1 MLKKIGLVAGGLA
14 LLLGLI
20 FGRDT
25 LSYCGTFVRSSRQAV
40 RDSVPVEFELA
51 RARDMVKGL
60 APQIKDNMHRIATEE
75 VGVARLRTQIKRQQ
89 EQLAKNRADIERLT
103 GDLKRGDSNY
113 AYGGQMY
120 TSKQVETDLSRR
132 FEVYKNRESQLS
144 NMKDLLS
151 VREQK
156 VAAATEGLRQMESD
170 KEQLLVQIEQMETRL
185 ALVKVAQSSA
195 HLNIDDSSLART
207 RQLIDEIGAKIEV
220 QEKMVGTTNSGGHIT
235 LEEPTHDDITQ
246 RVTEYFNGT
255 SQAEETPVIVK
266 LD

>member
-1 MLKKIGLVAGGLA
+1 MLRKIGLGAGLGA
-14 LLLGLI
+14 LLLALV

-25 LSYCGTFVRSSRQAV
+25 LSYVGTFVHSSRAAV
-40 RDSVPVEFELA
+40 RDRVPVEFELA

-60 APQIKDNMHRIATEE
+60 VPEIKNHMHLIAKEE
-75 VGVARLRTQIKRQQ
+75 VDVARLRSQIKRQQ
-89 EQLAKNRADIERLT
+89 EQLSKNRADIERLT

-132 FEVYKNRESQLS
+132 FEVYKDRESQLS
-144 NMKDLLS
+144 NMKDLLN
-151 VREQK
+151 VREQRV
-156 VAAATEGLRQMESD
+156 VAANEKLRAMESA
-170 KEQLLVQIEQMETRL
+170 KEQLLVEIEQMETRL
-185 ALVKVAQSSA
+185 ALVKVAQASA

-220 QEKMVGTTNSGGHIT
+220 QEKMVGTTNNGGHIT
-235 LEEPTHDDITQ
+235 LEEPTHEDITQ
-246 RVTEYFNGT
+246 RVTEYFNGN
-255 SQAEETPVIVK
+255 SQSETTPVIVS